1 MNGPDSPGI
10 ALNIERGQATDEELA
25 ALTVV
30 LFALRAGRA
39 DPPASRRPAAGS
51 RWWRHMD
58 RYDAPISWQ

>member
-1 MNGPDSPGI
+1 MNGPDSSGI

-25 ALTVV
+25 ALTAV

-39 DPPASRRPAAGS
+39 DTPGDRPAAGS
-51 RWWRHMD
+51 RWWRHVD